1 MIIDVHTHLPTHQSA
16 VPADEQVVDR
26 VMRPDRAVTLTNSGD
41 DYLRDMGPVDRAFV
55 FGIAGVPGAPQ
66 TFGGMLPSEEANDAA
81 AAVAARCPDK
91 IVGFMS
97 VHPEEPGVVEEMER
111 SVHDL
116 GLRGIKLGANYQ
128 NFEPMGAPARRVYE
142 AAIRLGLPIVF
153 HQGIVEDVVPRTSL
167 LTRADVSYISPFP
180 SAHNAPLR
188 YAHPLVSDDIA
199 MAYPELRMVLAHMGH
214 PWHTDTLMVIRKHPN
229 VYADVSGLLYRPWS
243 TYNALRLAYEWDV
256 THKLLFASDWPVTTP
271 RETMDYLRGFNGF
284 ARKHHLP
291 EVSEEQLEAIIQ
303 RDSLP
308 LLGLA

>member
-1 MIIDVHTHLPTHQSA
+1 MIIDVHTHLPTHGAA
-16 VPADEQVVDR
+16 VPEDEQVVDR

-66 TFGGMLPSEEANDAA
+66 TFGGMLPSKEANDAA

-128 NFEPMGAPARRVYE
+128 NFEPMGAAARRVYE

-153 HQGIVEDVVPRTSL
+153 HQGT
-167 LTRADVSYISPFP
+167 SPFP
-180 SAHNAPLR
+180 NAPLR

-303 RDSLP
+303 RDSLT
-308 LLGLA
+308 LLGLT

>member
-1 MIIDVHTHLPTHQSA
+1 MPPRGGGALPGHSRLH
-16 VPADEQVVDR
+16 V
-26 VMRPDRAVTLTNSGD
+26 
-41 DYLRDMGPVDRAFV
+41 
-55 FGIAGVPGAPQ
+55 GAP
-66 TFGGMLPSEEANDAA
+66 GGARRRGRWSAA
-81 AAVAARCPDK
+81 
-91 IVGFMS
+91 
-97 VHPEEPGVVEEMER
+97 
-111 SVHDL
+111 HDL

-153 HQGIVEDVVPRTSL
+153 HQGT
-167 LTRADVSYISPFP
+167 SPFP
-180 SAHNAPLR
+180 NAPLR

-271 RETMDYLRGFNGF
+271 SETMDYLRGFNGF

-303 RDSLP
+303 RDSLT
-308 LLGLA
+308 LLGLT